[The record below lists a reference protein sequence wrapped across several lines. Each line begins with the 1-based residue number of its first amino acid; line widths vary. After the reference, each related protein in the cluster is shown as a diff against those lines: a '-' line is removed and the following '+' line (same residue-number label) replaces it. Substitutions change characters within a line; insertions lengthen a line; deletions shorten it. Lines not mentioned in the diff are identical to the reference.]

1 MSRAPPLSA
10 PKSFVS
16 PRSSLLATR
25 ARPSRRAIRTSPLC
39 ADARRGDRHSLFV
52 ARSERCGSSERLR
65 PAGQNIGPAAAR
77 ALAHGERAGV
87 ANSEREPQRSLRSGG
102 AATLAGAALLTQQ
115 ADDRRLR
122 DVLEV
127 LRIDEADL
135 PHAAVDEHGV
145 RADAVREEA
154 HTVQQLAIR
163 HAGRDETDVLSTG
176 EVIGAIDLVLVG
188 DPHLL
193 RTRALLITAEAK
205 PSEDLPADAFQRRR
219 GDDALRRSA
228 RAHDR
233 VQAG

>member
-154 HTVQQLAIR
+154 
-163 HAGRDETDVLSTG
+163 DVLSTG